1 DIGAIKLD
9 PRSRDD
15 IPQLLRGLQYIYTT
29 PGLRDQVFEI
39 LQEVVPDRDDGK
51 GKVSTRLGRP
61 GMEQWRIL
69 VLGVTRRTIRSTHCR
84 RSRTLCG
91 FSPRRSSCA
100 STRWWS
106 GPDTIWLKKKTSANL
121 RMV

>member
-1 DIGAIKLD
+1 MREVLNPQLMLNEIDIGAIKLD
-9 PRSRDD
+9 ARSRDD

-69 VLGVTRRTIRSTHCR
+69 VLGVIRLSLNADYDRVAELANEHKTIRKMLGHTGWR
-84 RSRTLCG
+84 
-91 FSPRRSSCA
+91 
-100 STRWWS
+100 
-106 GPDTIWLKKKTSANL
+106 
-121 RMV
+121 